1 MATKSGSSRRWL
13 KEHFS
18 DTYVK
23 QAQQAG
29 YRSRAIFKLQEI
41 HERDRLFK
49 QGMTVVDLGAAPGG
63 WSQLVRQ
70 LVGSKGRVI
79 ALDILPMEP
88 IPGVEFLQGDFS
100 EQSVLDTLLESIEG
114 QGVDWV
120 LSDMA
125 PNLSGIDSVD
135 QPRSLELAELA
146 FDLAKKVLNK
156 NGCFLVKVFQG
167 SGFDEYLLEI
177 RQHFKKV
184 AIRKPKASRGRSREV
199 YVLARN

>member
-41 HERDRLFK
+41 QERDKLFK
-49 QGMTVVDLGAAPGG
+49 PGMTIVDLGAAPGG
-63 WSQLVRQ
+63 WSQFLGK
-70 LVGSKGRVI
+70 LIGSKGHVI
-79 ALDILPMEP
+79 ALDILPMDP
-88 IPGVEFLQGDFS
+88 IAGVEFILGDFS
-100 EQSVLDTLLESIEG
+100 QQSVLDTLLERLGETK
-114 QGVDWV
+114 VDWV

-125 PNLSGIDSVD
+125 PNLSGVDSVD
-135 QPRSLELAELA
+135 QPRSMELAELA
-146 FDLAKKVLNK
+146 LDLALRVLSK
-156 NGCFLVKVFQG
+156 NGGFLVKVFQG
-167 SGFDEYLLEI
+167 VGFDEYLLQI

-184 AIRKPKASRGRSREV
+184 VIRKPKASRGRSREV